1 MKQQPSADKVDC
13 RSADGKHQ
21 LPQQYKPNKA
31 NILIFDAY
39 IYDGL
44 GKEWQN
50 KLQETSD
57 YQAQDDLSEILAIF
71 LHITKEKS
79 EGTLF
84 LDVLFTLHL
93 IGKECRGGFQ
103 EHSNSLV
110 LAIGTCA
117 YPMLLELF

>member
-31 NILIFDAY
+31 DVLVLDA
-39 IYDGL
+39 D
-44 GKEWQN
+44 
-50 KLQETSD
+50 
-57 YQAQDDLSEILAIF
+57 ILAVF
-71 LHITKEKS
+71 LHISKEKS
-79 EGTLF
+79 ERTLF

-103 EHSNSLV
+103 EHSNSIV